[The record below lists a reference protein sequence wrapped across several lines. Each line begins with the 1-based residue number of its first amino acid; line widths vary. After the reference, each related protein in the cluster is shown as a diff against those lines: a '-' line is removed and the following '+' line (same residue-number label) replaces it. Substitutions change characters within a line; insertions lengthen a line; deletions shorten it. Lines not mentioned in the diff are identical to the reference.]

1 MKELEDNSIDVNK
14 LESKLRAYKKTVKVL
29 KYKMMNYN
37 EKFTPQSKENL
48 EKAEISLQT
57 EPVESL
63 SEIIELKVLYS

>member
-1 MKELEDNSIDVNK
+1 
-14 LESKLRAYKKTVKVL
+14 
-29 KYKMMNYN
+29 MNYN